1 MNHFIQKSILF
12 GVGVYSK
19 AQKELERSVKGL
31 IKKNKISRKEG
42 EAVLESFV
50 KSSKTAQAKMERE
63 VKRNVTSFAKR
74 VTLAKQKDLVAL
86 EKRLKSLEAQIS
98 SKISGKKKP
107 AKKAKKAK

>member
-50 KSSKTAQAKMERE
+50 KSSKTAQAKMERDIIYKE
-63 VKRNVTSFAKR
+63 LCDEHIVNDEQSCYSLLNTS
-74 VTLAKQKDLVAL
+74 
-86 EKRLKSLEAQIS
+86 
-98 SKISGKKKP
+98 
-107 AKKAKKAK
+107 